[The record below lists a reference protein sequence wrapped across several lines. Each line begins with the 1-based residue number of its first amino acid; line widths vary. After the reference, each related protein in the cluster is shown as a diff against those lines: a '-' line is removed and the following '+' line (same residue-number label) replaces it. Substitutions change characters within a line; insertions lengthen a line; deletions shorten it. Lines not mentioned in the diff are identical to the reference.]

1 VQFTGVELL
10 LFTNDPHLFIIVNC
24 YGRGLKPLLDVDFEY
39 WSKPLKT
46 EIDIK
51 TKSEIEKNQYRKVI
65 KSKFEIGKYKN
76 QYSKRKNEIGKNI
89 SGFKPWL

>member
-1 VQFTGVELL
+1 M
-10 LFTNDPHLFIIVNC
+10 
-24 YGRGLKPLLDVDFEY
+24 LDTDFECQ
-39 WSKPLKT
+39 SKPLKT

-76 QYSKRKNEIGKNI
+76 QYSKRKNEIGKKYFRFQALVIGYN
-89 SGFKPWL
+89 L